1 MHTCMHL
8 NTQLYAMF
16 MCVRMCFHVW
26 AAYVITRNAV
36 MWAFVCAAAVAF
48 AIVVVVGV
56 VIAAAAAADDKVMQL
71 HATEI
76 PLTSS
81 R

>member
-48 AIVVVVGV
+48 AIVAVVVV
-56 VIAAAAAADDKVMQL
+56 VVAAADDKVMQL